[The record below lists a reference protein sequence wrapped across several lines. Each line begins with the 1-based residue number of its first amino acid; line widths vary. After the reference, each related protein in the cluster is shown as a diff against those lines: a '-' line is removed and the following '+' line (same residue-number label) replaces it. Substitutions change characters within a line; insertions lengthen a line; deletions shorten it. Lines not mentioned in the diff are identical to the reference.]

1 MLIAIIGENCVGKST
16 LTEVICREIGGK
28 IFNGK
33 DFLRLERNP
42 DNAKATFKAIL
53 SSAVDGDNLI
63 YVITEREHLDLL
75 PAGAVKIVL
84 TADLDVIKERFKAR
98 MRGIL
103 PPPVEKMLEQN
114 HGKYDD
120 LPCDMKLKSDA
131 YDIIEVLEK
140 LKSKSQNIEIINFN
154 LTVLSYNI
162 YMAR

>member
-16 LTEVICREIGGK
+16 LAEGICCEIGGK

-33 DFLRLERNP
+33 DFLRLEKNP
-42 DNAKATFKAIL
+42 DNAKSTFKAIL
-53 SSAVDGDNLI
+53 SSAVDGDNVI

-75 PAGAVKIVL
+75 PESAVKIVL
-84 TADLDVIKERFKAR
+84 TADLEAIKDRFKAR

-120 LPCDMKLKSDA
+120 LPCDIKLKSGE
-131 YDIIEVLEK
+131 YDLSAVIER
-140 LKSKSQNIEIINFN
+140 LKS
-154 LTVLSYNI
+154 
-162 YMAR
+162 MG

>member
-1 MLIAIIGENCVGKST
+1 MLIVIIGENCVGKST
-16 LTEVICREIGGK
+16 LAESICREIGGK

-42 DNAKATFKAIL
+42 DNAKATFKVIL

-75 PAGAVKIVL
+75 PEGAVKIVL
-84 TADLDVIKERFKAR
+84 TADLEAIKDRFKAR

-120 LPCDMKLKSDA
+120 LPCDIKLKSGE
-131 YDIIEVLEK
+131 YDLSAVIER
-140 LKSKSQNIEIINFN
+140 LKS
-154 LTVLSYNI
+154 
-162 YMAR
+162 MG

>member
-16 LTEVICREIGGK
+16 LAEGICREIGGK

-42 DNAKATFKAIL
+42 DNAKSTFKAIL
-53 SSAVDGDNLI
+53 SSAVVGDNLI

-84 TADLDVIKERFKAR
+84 TADLDVMKERFKAR

-120 LPCDMKLKSDA
+120 LPCDMKLKSGE
-131 YDIIEVLEK
+131 YNLNEVLEK
-140 LKSKSQNIEIINFN
+140 LKS
-154 LTVLSYNI
+154 
-162 YMAR
+162 MG